1 MRVEI
6 LRAKLYRGNH
16 CDVGQVTDM
25 DYQTA
30 ATFIEKGWA
39 RPYVEPAPLTTAEAE
54 DLIPTK
60 IQRRRS
66 LR

>member
-6 LRAKLYRGNH
+6 LRSKLYRGNH

-25 DYQTA
+25 DDRTA
-30 ATFIEKGWA
+30 AVFVEKGWA
-39 RPYVEPAPLTTAEAE
+39 RPYAEPTPITTAEAE
-54 DLIPTK
+54 ELIPTK
-60 IQRRRS
+60 LVRRRA

>member
-6 LRAKLYRGNH
+6 LRARLYRGNH

-25 DYQTA
+25 DGQTA
-30 ATFIEKGWA
+30 AVFIEKGWA
-39 RPYVEPAPLTTAEAE
+39 RPYVEPAPITTAEAD

-60 IQRRRS
+60 TIRRKA